1 MYRNRT
7 VSASEQAAAARCN
20 TGGLVGF
27 LGAVKASGEGVLA
40 GRLVRQLKL
49 AEDSR

>member
-1 MYRNRT
+1 LWHGRP
-7 VSASEQAAAARCN
+7 
-20 TGGLVGF
+20 LK
-27 LGAVKASGEGVLA
+27 KAKNGVHLIGHHRLMRRRQEGVLA